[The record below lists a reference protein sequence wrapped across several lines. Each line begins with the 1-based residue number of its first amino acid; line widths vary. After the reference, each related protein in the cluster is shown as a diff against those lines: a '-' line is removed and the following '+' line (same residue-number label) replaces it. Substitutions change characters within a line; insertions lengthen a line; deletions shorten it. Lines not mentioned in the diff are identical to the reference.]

1 MQAIAEAE
9 LDADSKLG
17 EVIEWQPGNGWSWVR
32 PEEIGALTD
41 APILSDDIEY
51 DDEGE
56 VVRVGVVYWFPQY
69 DVADPVAQLLA
80 SGSVEFE
87 RVV

>member
-1 MQAIAEAE
+1 M
-9 LDADSKLG
+9 
-17 EVIEWQPGNGWSWVR
+17 R

-56 VVRVGVVYWFPQY
+56 VVRVGVVYWYPQY

-87 RVV
+87 RVA